1 MDSRHRGERH
11 RPVHER
17 AQRIHG
23 YPASRSAQD
32 DPGEEGPHRRREERA
47 RPRALGVRRRLPPHQ
62 GRRKGRLVAS
72 LRIIRNRIR
81 SVRNTQKITKAM
93 KMLAAAKLRRAQD
106 AVIRARPYAQLI
118 EEMLASLAEARAR
131 DELPPHPLMAVRPER
146 RVEVVMLTS
155 DRGLAGG
162 FNSNIIRRGQR
173 FMTEESGR
181 LERIQFSTVG
191 RRGREF
197 AKKRGF
203 TMRKDYLGFF
213 GRLSYAQAREIA
225 DDLITA
231 YEKDELD
238 AVYLLYN
245 YFRSTIAQEITR
257 ALLESEASEHAARM
271 TAMDSATKN
280 AAEMIGRLTL
290 EYNRARQAA
299 ITKELMEI
307 VSGAEALK

>member
-1 MDSRHRGERH
+1 
-11 RPVHER
+11 
-17 AQRIHG
+17 
-23 YPASRSAQD
+23 
-32 DPGEEGPHRRREERA
+32 
-47 RPRALGVRRRLPPHQ
+47 
-62 GRRKGRLVAS
+62 
-72 LRIIRNRIR
+72 
-81 SVRNTQKITKAM
+81 VRNTQKITKAM

-131 DELPPHPLMAVRPER
+131 DELPPHPLMAVRPPR

-173 FMTEESGR
+173 FLTEESGR

-191 RRGREF
+191 RRGREV

-203 TMRKDYLGFF
+203 NTRKDYLGFF
-213 GRLSYAQAREIA
+213 GKLSYGQAREIA
-225 DDLITA
+225 NDLIEA
-231 YEKDELD
+231 YQKDELD

-245 YFRSTIAQEITR
+245 YFRSTIAQEIMLVRLLPLEPKRRTPQEQGESAKGFITPEHVFEPSRPVVLQSLLPRFLAMQIWR

-280 AAEMIGRLTL
+280 AADMIGRLTL

>member
-1 MDSRHRGERH
+1 
-11 RPVHER
+11 
-17 AQRIHG
+17 
-23 YPASRSAQD
+23 
-32 DPGEEGPHRRREERA
+32 
-47 RPRALGVRRRLPPHQ
+47 
-62 GRRKGRLVAS
+62 VAS

-81 SVRNTQKITKAM
+81 SVKNTQKITKAM

-245 YFRSTIAQEITR
+245 YFRSTIAQEITLVRLLPLEPRKRKPLEQAADKGGLVTPEHIFEPSRPVVLQSLLPRFLAMQIWR

>member
-1 MDSRHRGERH
+1 
-11 RPVHER
+11 
-17 AQRIHG
+17 
-23 YPASRSAQD
+23 
-32 DPGEEGPHRRREERA
+32 
-47 RPRALGVRRRLPPHQ
+47 
-62 GRRKGRLVAS
+62 VAS

-118 EEMLASLAEARAR
+118 EEMLASLAEARER
-131 DELPPHPLMAVRPER
+131 DELPPHPLMAIRPPR

-173 FMTEESGR
+173 FMTEEGGER
-181 LERIQFSTVG
+181 ERIQFSTVG

-197 AKKRGF
+197 AKKRSF
-203 TMRKDYLGFF
+203 SMRKDYVGFF
-213 GRLSYAQAREIA
+213 GRLSYSQAREIA
-225 DDLITA
+225 NDLIDA
-231 YEKDELD
+231 YQKDELD

-245 YFRSTIAQEITR
+245 YFRSTIAQEITLVRLLPLEPKARKPDEQAAKTGLITPEHVFEPGRPAVLQSLIPRFLAMQIWR

-280 AAEMIGRLTL
+280 AAEMIGRQIG
-290 EYNRARQAA
+290 RAH
-299 ITKELMEI
+299 
-307 VSGAEALK
+307 V

>member
-1 MDSRHRGERH
+1 M
-11 RPVHER
+11 
-17 AQRIHG
+17 
-23 YPASRSAQD
+23 
-32 DPGEEGPHRRREERA
+32 
-47 RPRALGVRRRLPPHQ
+47 
-62 GRRKGRLVAS
+62 AS

-106 AVIRARPYAQLI
+106 AVVRARPYAQLI

-131 DELPPHPLMAVRPER
+131 DELPPHPLMAVREPR

-173 FMTEESGR
+173 FMTEEGGK

-191 RRGREF
+191 RRGRDF

-203 TMRKDYLGFF
+203 SMRKDYVGFF
-213 GRLSYAQAREIA
+213 GRLSYGQAREVA
-225 DDLITA
+225 NDLIEA
-231 YEKDELD
+231 YQKDELD

-245 YFRSTIAQEITR
+245 YFRSTIAQEIMLVRLLPLEPKARKQDEEAAKSGVITPEHIFEPSRTAVLQSLLPRFLAMQIWR

>member
-1 MDSRHRGERH
+1 
-11 RPVHER
+11 
-17 AQRIHG
+17 
-23 YPASRSAQD
+23 
-32 DPGEEGPHRRREERA
+32 
-47 RPRALGVRRRLPPHQ
+47 
-62 GRRKGRLVAS
+62 VAS
-72 LRIIRNRIR
+72 LRTIRNRIR

-93 KMLAAAKLRRAQD
+93 KMLAAAKLRKAQD

-131 DELPPHPLMAVRPER
+131 EELPPHPLMAVRPER

-191 RRGREF
+191 RRGRDF

-203 TMRKDYLGFF
+203 ATRKDYVGFF
-213 GRLSYAQAREIA
+213 GRLSYGQAREIA
-225 DDLITA
+225 NDLIDA
-231 YEKDELD
+231 YQKDELD

-245 YFRSTIAQEITR
+245 YFRSTIAQEIMLVRLLPLEPKRRTQQDQAAKGFLTPEHVFEPDRPVVLQTLLPRFVAMQIWR

-290 EYNRARQAA
+290 DYNRARQAA

>member
-1 MDSRHRGERH
+1 
-11 RPVHER
+11 
-17 AQRIHG
+17 
-23 YPASRSAQD
+23 
-32 DPGEEGPHRRREERA
+32 
-47 RPRALGVRRRLPPHQ
+47 
-62 GRRKGRLVAS
+62 
-72 LRIIRNRIR
+72 
-81 SVRNTQKITKAM
+81 
-93 KMLAAAKLRRAQD
+93 
-106 AVIRARPYAQLI
+106 
-118 EEMLASLAEARAR
+118 
-131 DELPPHPLMAVRPER
+131 MAVRPER

-181 LERIQFSTVG
+181 LTRIQFSTVG
-191 RRGREF
+191 RRGRDF

-203 TMRKDYLGFF
+203 ATRKDYIGFF
-213 GRLSYAQAREIA
+213 GHLSYGQAREIA
-225 DDLITA
+225 NDLITA
-231 YEKDELD
+231 YQKDELD

-245 YFRSTIAQEITR
+245 YFRSTIAQEIMLVRLLPLEPKPRKQEEQAAAKGGLILPEHIFEPSQPVVLQSLLPRFLAMQIWR

-280 AAEMIGRLTL
+280 AADMIGRLTL

>member
-1 MDSRHRGERH
+1 
-11 RPVHER
+11 
-17 AQRIHG
+17 
-23 YPASRSAQD
+23 
-32 DPGEEGPHRRREERA
+32 
-47 RPRALGVRRRLPPHQ
+47 
-62 GRRKGRLVAS
+62 VAS
-72 LRIIRNRIR
+72 LRTIRNRIR

-118 EEMLASLAEARAR
+118 EEILASLAEARAR

-181 LERIQFSTVG
+181 LERIQFATVG
-191 RRGREF
+191 RRGRDF

-203 TMRKDYLGFF
+203 TTRKDYLGFF
-213 GRLSYAQAREIA
+213 GRLSYGQAREIA
-225 DDLITA
+225 NDLITA
-231 YEKDELD
+231 YQKDELD

-245 YFRSTIAQEITR
+245 YFRNTIAQEIVLVRLLPLEPKKGTKEEQAGATKGLITPEHIFEPSRPVVLQSLLPRFLAMQIWR

-280 AAEMIGRLTL
+280 AADMIGRLTL
-290 EYNRARQAA
+290 DYNRARQAA

>member
-1 MDSRHRGERH
+1 
-11 RPVHER
+11 
-17 AQRIHG
+17 
-23 YPASRSAQD
+23 
-32 DPGEEGPHRRREERA
+32 
-47 RPRALGVRRRLPPHQ
+47 
-62 GRRKGRLVAS
+62 VAS

-131 DELPPHPLMAVRPER
+131 DELPPHPLMAVRPPR

-181 LERIQFSTVG
+181 LERSQFSTVG
-191 RRGREF
+191 RRGRDF

-203 TMRKDYLGFF
+203 TLRKDYVGFF
-213 GRLSYAQAREIA
+213 GRLSYSQAREIA
-225 DDLITA
+225 NDLIEA
-231 YEKDELD
+231 YQRDELD

-245 YFRSTIAQEITR
+245 YFRSTIAQEIMLVRLLPLEPKARKPEEQAAKGGLITPEHIFEPSRPAVLQSLLPRFLAMQVWR

-290 EYNRARQAA
+290 QYNRARQAA

>member
-1 MDSRHRGERH
+1 M
-11 RPVHER
+11 
-17 AQRIHG
+17 
-23 YPASRSAQD
+23 
-32 DPGEEGPHRRREERA
+32 
-47 RPRALGVRRRLPPHQ
+47 
-62 GRRKGRLVAS
+62 AS
-72 LRIIRNRIR
+72 LRSIRNRIR
-81 SVRNTQKITKAM
+81 SVRSNQKITKAM
-93 KMLAAAKLRRAQD
+93 KMLSAAKLRRAQD

-118 EEMLASLAEARAR
+118 EEMLAALAEARTR
-131 DELPPHPLMAVRPER
+131 DELPPHPLMAVRPPR

-173 FMTEESGR
+173 FLTEEEGR
-181 LERIQFSTVG
+181 LEKIQFSTVG
-191 RRGREF
+191 RRGRDF

-203 TMRKDYLGFF
+203 DTRKDYVGFF
-213 GRLSYAQAREIA
+213 GKLSYSQAREIA
-225 DDLITA
+225 NDLITA
-231 YEKDELD
+231 YQKDELD

-245 YFRSTIAQEITR
+245 YFRSTMAQEIMLVQLLPLEPKPRKKEETDQTKGGFIMPEHIFEPSRPVVLQSLLPRFLAMQVWR

-280 AAEMIGRLTL
+280 AADMIGRLTL